1 MTGRSKI
8 LAPVVTALAVGAV
21 AVTATVVAG
30 GGHRAHTPRTLR
42 LAGSAASGASA
53 AGSAAGPAA
62 ARPASSGG
70 AYRLTGDLPAGK
82 PADAAAWTLPSG
94 AGPAS
99 PVARLAEAL
108 HAGTPVRD
116 GDGWRAGALTV
127 TGEAGRPWY
136 FSSCVPG
143 TPVAADPA
151 ITSGVGCVMSSGQG
165 QAGTATVSP
174 GAVETSPSP
183 GAQPAPPPAQRTPT
197 GDEVRAAAA
206 PLLDAVGLAGAAVRV
221 TVFAGGGSAVVDPAL
236 GSLQTS
242 AWTTRIDVDE
252 HGKVTGGNGWLAAP
266 EKSDTYPLVTARE
279 AFDGLPMPPRIMSC
293 EVTPGGGCKEAAPA
307 EVTGA
312 HLGLTVAQLAGG
324 GQVLVPAWLFDV
336 MGSPDPV
343 AGVAVEATY
352 LAPPEQPTGPAVGK
366 PTQAEPATAPP
377 AAGSRGPLSFDSA
390 SRATTADAVV
400 VQYGES
406 GSCPRLHVTHAVKE
420 DASRVV
426 VLLEADTLDPKRMC
440 TDDYRARN
448 VTVAL
453 QAPLGTRT
461 VVDGTSGREVA
472 VS

>member
-1 MTGRSKI
+1 MTGRSKV
-8 LAPVVTALAVGAV
+8 LAPLVTALAVGAV

-30 GGHRAHTPRTLR
+30 GDHQAHTPHVLR
-42 LAGSAASGASA
+42 LAGSAA
-53 AGSAAGPAA
+53 GSAAARNAA
-62 ARPASSGG
+62 PTSSGG

-82 PADAAAWTLPSG
+82 PADAAAWMLPSG

-108 HAGTPVRD
+108 HVGTPVRE
-116 GDGWRAGALTV
+116 GDGWRAGALNV

-136 FSSCVPG
+136 FSSCVPE
-143 TPVAADPA
+143 TPVASDPA
-151 ITSGVGCVMSSGQG
+151 ITSSVGCVMSSSVMSSGQG
-165 QAGTATVSP
+165 SAVPGTVSSGTAAPASSP
-174 GAVETSPSP
+174 DSS
-183 GAQPAPPPAQRTPT
+183 PAPLPHQNTPSME
-197 GDEVRAAAA
+197 EVRAAAA
-206 PLLDAVGLAGAAVRV
+206 PVLDAAGLAVAAARV
-221 TVFAGGGSAVVDPAL
+221 TVFPGGGSAVVEPVL

-252 HGKVTGGNGWLAAP
+252 HGKVTGGTGWLAAP
-266 EKSDTYPLVTARE
+266 KKSDTYPLVTARE

-293 EVTPGGGCKEAAPA
+293 EVTPGGGCKEPAPT

-336 MGSPDPV
+336 KGSPDPV

-352 LAPPEQPTGPAVGK
+352 LASSEQPTDPATGK
-366 PTQAEPATAPP
+366 PFQTEPAAAPP
-377 AAGSRGPLSFDSA
+377 SAGPRGPLPFDSA

-420 DASRVV
+420 DATRVIV
-426 VLLEADTLDPKRMC
+426 VLEADTPDAKGAC
-440 TDDYRARN
+440 TADYRAKN

-461 VVDGTSGREVA
+461 VVDGTSGREIA
-472 VS
+472 LS